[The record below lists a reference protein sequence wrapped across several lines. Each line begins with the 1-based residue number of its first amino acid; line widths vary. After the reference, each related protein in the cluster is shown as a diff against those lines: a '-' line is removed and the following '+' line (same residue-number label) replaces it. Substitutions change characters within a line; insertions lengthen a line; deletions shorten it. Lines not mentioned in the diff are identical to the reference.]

1 MNKRKILRF
10 IAACVCVLLASALT
24 AGCGV
29 RLAPD
34 PTEAEDHGR
43 TAASV
48 PAAADA
54 TAPEASSDVPETPP
68 ADPLAFT
75 TEEELRAFLTGVWDY
90 VPDDLGYSV
99 LTLELRA
106 DGGLTV
112 NRGAGAA
119 YEGTWRLE
127 RLYVSDAALPDW
139 LCCSLSDDYPDLWA
153 IGDYLLGPR
162 TIVDGAYMMK
172 WTQVNNGDSVFSQ
185 FFDVYDPALVKQGA
199 AEAAAPAERP
209 ANTHMYAVFWK
220 ESEDGGVLWLD
231 DAIDIRGENT
241 GRHDSIPYPVQPT
254 ADQRTPIDSL
264 HPGDVVEIQ
273 TDASG
278 AVIMVRKIPEDF
290 DMY

>member
-1 MNKRKILRF
+1 MSKRKTLRAL
-10 IAACVCVLLASALT
+10 AACLCLLLALALT

-34 PTEAEDHGR
+34 PTEAPDK
-43 TAASV
+43 TDASV

-54 TAPEASSDVPETPP
+54 TDPEGSTETPAPP
-68 ADPLAFT
+68 ADTLAFT

-90 VPDDLGYSV
+90 VSDDFGYSV
-99 LTLELRA
+99 LTVELRA
-106 DGGLTV
+106 DGTMTV
-112 NRGAGAA
+112 NRGTSAA
-119 YEGTWRLE
+119 YEGTWTLE
-127 RLYVSDAALPDW
+127 RLDVSDSALPNW
-139 LCCSLSDDYPDLWA
+139 LCCSLSDTYPDLWA

-162 TIVDGAYMMK
+162 TIVDGKYMMK

-185 FFDVYDPALVKQGA
+185 FFDVYAPALEKQGA
-199 AEAAAPAERP
+199 AEDAAPAERP
-209 ANTHMYAVFWK
+209 ADSHMYAVFWK

-231 DAIDIRGENT
+231 DAIDSRGENT

-254 ADQRTPIDSL
+254 ADQRTPIYSL